1 MKKIRAE
8 CHLSRSP
15 SQGSKKAKAFSRFCL
30 LVNQYLLLLHLTV
43 SLRWYAISL
52 KENEQ
57 NSLWISPNMCNWF
70 SDWVGLRKNTGQR
83 SISFFHHC
91 FLNLFS
97 ITEWN
102 FRQIHLVSVHSAVWT
117 NSFVFQVLR
126 IPVWVDYQSFN
137 LPSPSTLLINYSSYI
152 SLSLLQIIYNS
163 KFGNYLENIKYT
175 MNDIW
180 ETFKC
185 LILNFTTDSNKGGK
199 ME

>member
-1 MKKIRAE
+1 MK
-8 CHLSRSP
+8 CHFFK
-15 SQGSKKAKAFSRFCL
+15 GEWAKFSLDF
-30 LVNQYLLLLHLTV
+30 
-43 SLRWYAISL
+43 S
-52 KENEQ
+52 
-57 NSLWISPNMCNWF
+57 MCNWF

-102 FRQIHLVSVHSAVWT
+102 LRQIHLVSVHSSVWT
-117 NSFVFQVLR
+117 NSFVFQALGIR
-126 IPVWVDYQSFN
+126 VWVDYQSFN

-163 KFGNYLENIKYT
+163 KFGNYLENIKHT

-180 ETFKC
+180 ETFKW

-199 ME
+199 KE